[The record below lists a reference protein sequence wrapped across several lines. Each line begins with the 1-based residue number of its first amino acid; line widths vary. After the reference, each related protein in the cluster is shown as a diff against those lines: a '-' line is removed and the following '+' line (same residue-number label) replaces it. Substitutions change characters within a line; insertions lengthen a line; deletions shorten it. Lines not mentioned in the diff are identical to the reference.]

1 MKNIPQPN
9 NPHTKIYKHIYT
21 HSPTLL
27 TMAAVAARVARRR
40 VHFGVW
46 WPDSLEKPK
55 PTLVAVYTK
64 GSSTLIDS
72 KEEGEAPMKR
82 PRRLLFKKIRPK
94 PKHPRVVAL
103 IQEECGDF

>member
-1 MKNIPQPN
+1 MKIVPQPN
-9 NPHTKIYKHIYT
+9 NPHTKTYKHTFTLT
-21 HSPTLL
+21 HFTLL
-27 TMAAVAARVARRR
+27 TMAAVATRRR

-72 KEEGEAPMKR
+72 KEEGEAPMER
-82 PRRLLFKKIRPK
+82 PRRLLFRKRKSK

-103 IQEECGDF
+103 IKEECGDN

>member
-1 MKNIPQPN
+1 
-9 NPHTKIYKHIYT
+9 
-21 HSPTLL
+21 
-27 TMAAVAARVARRR
+27 MAAVAARVECRR

-72 KEEGEAPMKR
+72 KEEGEAPMER
-82 PRRLLFKKIRPK
+82 PRRLLFKKRMPK

-103 IQEECGDF
+103 IKEECENF